1 MEHWQA
7 LASLSRHKSRKGGHI
22 FYDGINV
29 VYHWVRSDPGNYH
42 SGRHRG
48 SLLHIKIIPALTAAL
63 AEAFLQGAVA
73 AVSVFLLWKEN
84 ERNKEK

>member
-7 LASLSRHKSRKGGHI
+7 LASLSRLISRKGGHI

-29 VYHWVRSDPGNYH
+29 VYHWVRNDPGNYH
-42 SGRHRG
+42 RGRHCG
-48 SLLHIKIIPALTAAL
+48 PLLHSKMIPALTAAL

-73 AVSVFLLWKEN
+73 AVSVFLLWKDHEN
-84 ERNKEK
+84 RKDE